1 MKKVILTLATVT
13 TLLVSCNNKKTQV
26 APASDTVKAAD
37 SMSTDSTTVDS
48 TQVDTAKV
56 DTVKTK

>member
-13 TLLVSCNNKKTQV
+13 TLLISCNDKKAEA
-26 APASDTVKAAD
+26 APATDTVKAAD
-37 SMSTDSTTVDS
+37 SMSTDSTAVDS
-48 TQVDTAKV
+48 TQI

>member
-13 TLLVSCNNKKTQV
+13 TLLVSCNDKKAEAAQTT
-26 APASDTVKAAD
+26 DTVKVAD

-48 TQVDTAKV
+48 TQIDT
-56 DTVKTK
+56 TKTK